1 MWVKICGVRSI
12 ESALIAEEAG
22 ADAIGINLHPPS
34 PRYVSPETA
43 ATIAASVSI
52 EVVLVVVNRTL
63 DELREFVKVISP
75 DTIQLHGSESAEF
88 ARTIEAELGVST
100 LRAFRAHESLFEE
113 LDNWQPE
120 RFILD
125 AYVSGLEGGTGKQ
138 VDLKTAKKAASQG
151 QMILAGGLTP
161 GNVADVIEKAHP
173 MGVDVASGVE
183 ISAGAQ
189 SHMAIREFIRAA
201 KLA

>member
-1 MWVKICGVRSI
+1 MWVKICGVRNV

-43 ATIAASVSI
+43 ATIADSVSI

-63 DELREFVKVISP
+63 DELRELVKAIAP
-75 DTIQLHGSESAEF
+75 DTIQLHGTESVEF
-88 ARTIEAELGVST
+88 ARAVEAELGVAT
-100 LRAFRAHESLFEE
+100 LRAFRAHGRLFEE
-113 LDNWQPE
+113 LDEWLPE

-125 AYVSGLEGGTGKQ
+125 AYVEGLEGGTGKQ
-138 VDLKTAKKAASQG
+138 VDIKTAKRAATRG
-151 QMILAGGLTP
+151 EMILAGGLTP
-161 GNVADVIEKAHP
+161 DNVADVIAQTSP

-183 ISAGAQ
+183 ISAGVQ
-189 SHMAIREFIRAA
+189 SHLAIREFIWAA